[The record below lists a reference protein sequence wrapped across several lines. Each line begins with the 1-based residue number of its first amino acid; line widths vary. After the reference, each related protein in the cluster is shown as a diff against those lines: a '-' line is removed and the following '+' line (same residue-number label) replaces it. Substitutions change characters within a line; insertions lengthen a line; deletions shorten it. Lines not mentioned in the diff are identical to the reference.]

1 MDKTFDDLFNEFLK
15 RNKEIIG
22 DDTTS
27 TFKNEAKKLIDMIK
41 NFESVGDEL
50 DKKMDLTLGKP
61 DRIETYSDGILFF
74 ENRVWHTPNGD
85 IVKVI
90 ILDNPNNL
98 KEPEKSLQE
107 QLDEAIANEEYEK
120 AAQIRDLMNP
130 PKKIGR
136 PKKSEKKV
144 D

>member
-22 DDTTS
+22 DDTMS

-50 DKKMDLTLGKP
+50 DKKIDLTLGKP
-61 DRIETYSDGILFF
+61 DRIETYSDGIFFF